1 MDNTK
6 SEIYSLKNISK
17 NFKDFLNR
25 IKDYGFFQRLFAWK
39 LLTNEADNLFNTL
52 DNLSDLIN
60 ELSNNN
66 EKLND
71 SLNNNEKLKTDLQE
85 ENNKNSTLR
94 EELAKLEA
102 TREDRKK
109 SYESKMKEFDDMV
122 TRVNEREKQK
132 EDDKEKNRQDIE
144 NQRRIS
150 WQTHEDDVSSFI
162 KDQCRIYGIEY
173 IGPEEFPDKLK
184 PDNSILISDRY
195 VIFDAKSPKDSEDTS
210 AFINGINTKVKQQVK
225 YIKLSEVKKDIY
237 LVVPS
242 NLYKEIKKTQYQQG
256 SYDVWIITL
265 EQIPVMLAH
274 FKETM
279 DYNDFDGLSPEDR
292 DALVKELGAY
302 AFNLRRKLMIDGYF
316 GKQFLQILKNTK
328 NNLSEELYN
337 EIEEAVK
344 NLGDSLPTKRSGK
357 PLSLDSVDQDIK
369 EINFMSQQI
378 GIPTPPEKE
387 ES

>member
-39 LLTNEADNLFNTL
+39 LLKNEANDLLNTL

-132 EDDKEKNRQDIE
+132 EKRNICG
-144 NQRRIS
+144 
-150 WQTHEDDVSSFI
+150 VI
-162 KDQCRIYGIEY
+162 K
-173 IGPEEFPDKLK
+173 
-184 PDNSILISDRY
+184 
-195 VIFDAKSPKDSEDTS
+195 
-210 AFINGINTKVKQQVK
+210 INV
-225 YIKLSEVKKDIY
+225 
-237 LVVPS
+237 
-242 NLYKEIKKTQYQQG
+242 
-256 SYDVWIITL
+256 
-265 EQIPVMLAH
+265 
-274 FKETM
+274 
-279 DYNDFDGLSPEDR
+279 
-292 DALVKELGAY
+292 
-302 AFNLRRKLMIDGYF
+302 
-316 GKQFLQILKNTK
+316 
-328 NNLSEELYN
+328 
-337 EIEEAVK
+337 
-344 NLGDSLPTKRSGK
+344 
-357 PLSLDSVDQDIK
+357 
-369 EINFMSQQI
+369 
-378 GIPTPPEKE
+378 
-387 ES
+387 